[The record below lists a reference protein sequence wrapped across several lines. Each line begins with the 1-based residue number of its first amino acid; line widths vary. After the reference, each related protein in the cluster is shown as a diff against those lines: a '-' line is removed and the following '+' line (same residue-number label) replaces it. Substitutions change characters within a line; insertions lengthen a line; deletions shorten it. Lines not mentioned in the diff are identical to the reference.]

1 MTNTPCPTT
10 QTSRRSNK
18 VRHNLEH
25 TLDTYQTDNSPNG
38 GHLGIGN
45 CGEIL
50 LRIASFSEIAY
61 SISMNIFDFIT
72 QDEIEEL
79 PEDPNM
85 AFTAFVGHASKRLSK
100 RTAELDNVDDQ
111 ESYQQLE
118 EARHGFMNVVVAA
131 AKRYK
136 IEPFASMDVPTHRE
150 FDWNAH
156 RDFKSDID
164 HYMTQLLLDN
174 VVRERSNSV
183 ELTGK
188 AKDRIR
194 GHIHALK
201 TCIDNADLSDAKR
214 AALHKK
220 LTAFEGELEKKRLN
234 LLAVTRV
241 TLEVLALPG
250 GVWATSEI
258 VHKLTTNVMEVV
270 AEAKA
275 AEDEARRLAPSAPP
289 LQLSAPR
296 KAISQSSNYDD
307 LDDDIPF

>member
-1 MTNTPCPTT
+1 M
-10 QTSRRSNK
+10 
-18 VRHNLEH
+18 
-25 TLDTYQTDNSPNG
+25 
-38 GHLGIGN
+38 
-45 CGEIL
+45 
-50 LRIASFSEIAY
+50 SEIAY
-61 SISMNIFDFIT
+61 PICMNIFDFIT

-111 ESYQQLE
+111 EGYQQLE

-194 GHIHALK
+194 GHVHALK